1 MARVEREQKALVK
14 RGEQSIVPWSGDEHR
29 LKVQSAKE
37 AGLDHRDVELDS
49 FTDGFKAGMTLED
62 PDDGSIVLR
71 GRTVLKK
78 KQLLKSLLP
87 LLGFMNVS
95 RGEAALRIHDG
106 SFELR
111 VAGRVAEAA
120 KPTLDSAKAALWIF
134 SAAALFGFLG
144 MKFVWAPI
152 AAIVWSAGLI
162 GGGLV
167 LRSGLVNGRS
177 RMGARL
183 AMGLGMLAQEEG
195 LVLPPDEAAL
205 DRLAEAKAE

>member
-1 MARVEREQKALVK
+1 MLVLPLALLAPQGAPTELLSTDVPLANGDLIDTIYEVDVADDGTWSARV
-14 RGEQSIVPWSGDEHR
+14 RGDSSDQYLIV
-29 LKVQSAKE
+29 
-37 AGLDHRDVELDS
+37 
-49 FTDGFKAGMTLED
+49 
-62 PDDGSIVLR
+62 DGSIVLR

-78 KQLLKSLLP
+78 KQLLESLLP

-205 DRLAEAKAE
+205 DRLAEASVDGSK